1 MSKSKKAVLLVCAFI
16 AVIMIGVIV
25 LYTDTEK
32 RIEAYNDFEFSNLD
46 LSSVEDGTYTGSEDG
61 GIVKASVEVKVVDH
75 IITDVKI
82 ISHRN
87 GRGKPA
93 EVIANDVVAK
103 NTIDVDVVSGATLSS
118 SVIKMA
124 IYNALTK

>member
-1 MSKSKKAVLLVCAFI
+1 MLIGGVVI
-16 AVIMIGVIV
+16 AAIIIGVV
-25 LYTDTEK
+25 ALYINSGK
-32 RIEAYNDFEFSNLD
+32 KIKAYNNFEFSNLD

-75 IITDVKI
+75 IITNVKI
-82 ISHRN
+82 ISHKN

-93 EVIANDVVAK
+93 EVIADDVVAK

-118 SVIKMA
+118 GVIKMA

>member
-32 RIEAYNDFEFSNLD
+32 RIEAYNDFKFSNLD